1 MQGKESSVP
10 RQCSSHLPSPI
21 PGEPTAASPGASPEA
36 RAHLIRPTLPAECRN
51 ARMQL
56 TGVCMRV
63 RVCVV
68 VCMYART
75 TWQVVQASSQIHTTF
90 MQVGHDEGL
99 SGLRLKI
106 VGPRASGDG
115 RVTFC
120 GMCDHASQDE
130 AERRTL
136 LGSAIAAAVAAA
148 GNVDDEAECA
158 RCEKEAA
165 DAAFNEWRETRRAIL
180 RARRCQSP
188 NPLHAR
194 VSVGDWADQFDRGGP
209 FPGSSAFHRK
219 IEKPL
224 MLRAWQRRKEA
235 MLKRRK
241 GDPVSDRMRRRRK
254 RNGDLRR
261 IRCRGDKMRE
271 LHAMLAASLSLAD

>member
-136 LGSAIAAAVAAA
+136 LGSGARRRAPDWSRPARSAPAPCSSRAGAAAFPA
-148 GNVDDEAECA
+148 G
-158 RCEKEAA
+158 
-165 DAAFNEWRETRRAIL
+165 
-180 RARRCQSP
+180 SP
-188 NPLHAR
+188 CL
-194 VSVGDWADQFDRGGP
+194 G
-209 FPGSSAFHRK
+209 
-219 IEKPL
+219 
-224 MLRAWQRRKEA
+224 
-235 MLKRRK
+235 
-241 GDPVSDRMRRRRK
+241 
-254 RNGDLRR
+254 
-261 IRCRGDKMRE
+261 
-271 LHAMLAASLSLAD
+271 